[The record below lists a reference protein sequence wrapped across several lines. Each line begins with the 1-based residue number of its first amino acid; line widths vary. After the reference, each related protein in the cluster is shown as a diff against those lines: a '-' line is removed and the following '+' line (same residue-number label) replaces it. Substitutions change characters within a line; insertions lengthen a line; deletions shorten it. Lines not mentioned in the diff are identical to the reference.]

1 MAIIVTIIF
10 FCAHCVVL
18 TFSAGPYSVP
28 GLLQRRDLA
37 FAASRASL
45 VAARGES
52 TQPSSL
58 TALRFY
64 TSATEL
70 NLSEVY

>member
-1 MAIIVTIIF
+1 MVIIMTIIF
-10 FCAHCVVL
+10 FCARCVVL
-18 TFSAGPYSVP
+18 TSSAGSYSVP
-28 GLLQRRDLA
+28 RLLQRRDLA

-45 VAARGES
+45 VVVRGES

-58 TALRFY
+58 TALRVY
-64 TSATEL
+64 TSASEL